1 MKLPHIPTPDELI
14 DKGFNRAS
22 RAASKVRSTK
32 LHGRVKGM
40 RIEEARVQT
49 ACQTINATL
58 DRIIKET
65 PIIEELPEFYQDYI
79 DIVVGVDQ
87 YKHSLGAVY
96 WAYGVLKQIE
106 AQYTSKIRKSDS
118 LSAINIRKEAFGR
131 IASVVHRIEDE
142 LDFLDFAKR
151 ELKNM
156 PNIDFTATRVVIAGF
171 PNVGKSTL
179 LNNITDAS
187 PKVANYPF
195 TTKGLQIGNYE
206 LNWRKYQIIDT
217 PGLLDR
223 SINDMNEIELNAIA
237 ALEHLGNII
246 IYIFDPSQTSGF
258 LMENQYLLYA
268 EIKKV
273 FQTPMI
279 CLFNK
284 TDLLETTDL
293 MDEYIAKINDPIFKT
308 SISDRSNIKD
318 IKAVIEDLSKQYCS
332 DDEFEKYLEELEK
345 NRGR

>member
-1 MKLPHIPTPDELI
+1 MKLPHIPTPDEII
-14 DKGFNRAS
+14 DKAFNRAS
-22 RAASKVRSTK
+22 KAASKVRSSK
-32 LHGRVKGM
+32 LHPRVKGK
-40 RIEEARVQT
+40 RIEEVRVDT
-49 ACQTINATL
+49 AC
-58 DRIIKET
+58 DIITSTFNGIVVGT

-87 YKHSLGAVY
+87 YKHSLGAVF
-96 WAYGVLKQIE
+96 WALGVIKQIQS
-106 AQYTSKIRKSDS
+106 QYTSRIRKSDS
-118 LSAINIRKEAFGR
+118 LSAIPIRKEAYGR
-131 IASVVHRIEDE
+131 IVSIVKRIEDE
-142 LDFLDFAKR
+142 LDFLDFCKR

-156 PNIDFTATRVVIAGF
+156 PNINFDAIRVVIAGF

-195 TTKGLQIGNYE
+195 TTQGLQIGNYE
-206 LNWRKYQIIDT
+206 LGYKKYQIIDT

-237 ALEHLGNII
+237 ALEHLGNI
-246 IYIFDPSQTSGF
+246 FDPSETSGF

-273 FQTPMI
+273 FETQMI

-284 TDLLETTDL
+284 TDLLED
-293 MDEYIAKINDPIFKT
+293 DSVIEEYSQKIDDPIFKT
-308 SISDRSNIKD
+308 SINDLSNISD
-318 IKAVIEDLSKQYCS
+318 IKNLIEVLGESFTPEDKYTEQYALRHPR
-332 DDEFEKYLEELEK
+332 K
-345 NRGR
+345 

>member
-1 MKLPHIPTPDELI
+1 MKLPQVPTPDEII
-14 DKGFNRAS
+14 DKAFNRAS
-22 RAASKVRSTK
+22 KAASKVRSSK
-32 LHGRVKGM
+32 LHPRVKGR
-40 RIEEARVQT
+40 RIEEVRVET
-49 ACQTINATL
+49 ACETINSTFN
-58 DRIIKET
+58 RIITGT

-87 YKHSLGAVY
+87 YKHSLGAVF
-96 WAYGVLKQIE
+96 WALGVLKQIE
-106 AQYTSKIRKSDS
+106 SQYTSRIRKSDS
-118 LSAINIRKEAFGR
+118 LSAIPIRKEAYGR
-131 IASVVHRIEDE
+131 IVSVVKRIEDE

-156 PNIDFTATRVVIAGF
+156 PNINFNAIRVVIAGF

-195 TTKGLQIGNYE
+195 TTQGLQIGNYE
-206 LNWRKYQIIDT
+206 LNFKQYQIIDT

-246 IYIFDPSQTSGF
+246 IYIFDPSETSGF
-258 LMENQYLLYA
+258 LMENQYLLYD

-273 FQTPMI
+273 FETPMI

-284 TDLLETTDL
+284 TDLLDNDAIIE
-293 MDEYIAKINDPIFKT
+293 EYSKKIEDPIFKT
-308 SISDRSNIKD
+308 SIN
-318 IKAVIEDLSKQYCS
+318 DLSKINEIKDLIEEMGKSYLNN
-332 DDEFEKYLEELEK
+332 DEYNQKYALRHPRK
-345 NRGR
+345 

>member
-1 MKLPHIPTPDELI
+1 MKLPHIPTPDEII
-14 DKGFNRAS
+14 DKAFNRAS
-22 RAASKVRSTK
+22 KAASKVRSSK
-32 LHGRVKGM
+32 LHPRVKGK
-40 RIEEARVQT
+40 RIEEVRVDT
-49 ACQTINATL
+49 AC
-58 DRIIKET
+58 DIITSTFNGIVVGT

-87 YKHSLGAVY
+87 YKHSLGAVF
-96 WAYGVLKQIE
+96 WALGVIKQIQS
-106 AQYTSKIRKSDS
+106 QYTSRIRKSDS
-118 LSAINIRKEAFGR
+118 LSAIPIRKEAYGR
-131 IASVVHRIEDE
+131 IVSIVKRIEDE
-142 LDFLDFAKR
+142 LDFLDFCKR

-156 PNIDFTATRVVIAGF
+156 PNINFDAIRVVIAGF

-195 TTKGLQIGNYE
+195 TTQGLQIGNYE
-206 LNWRKYQIIDT
+206 LGYKKYQIIDT

-246 IYIFDPSQTSGF
+246 IYIFDPSETSGF

-273 FQTPMI
+273 FETQMI

-284 TDLLETTDL
+284 TDLLED
-293 MDEYIAKINDPIFKT
+293 DSVIKEYSQKIDDPIFKT
-308 SISDRSNIKD
+308 SINDLSNISD
-318 IKAVIEDLSKQYCS
+318 IKNLI
-332 DDEFEKYLEELEK
+332 EELGESFTPEDK
-345 NRGR
+345 YTEQYALRHPRK

>member
-1 MKLPHIPTPDELI
+1 MKLPHIPTPDEII
-14 DKGFNRAS
+14 DKAFNRAS
-22 RAASKVRSTK
+22 KAASKVRSSK
-32 LHGRVKGM
+32 LHPRVKGK
-40 RIEEARVQT
+40 RIEEVRVDT
-49 ACQTINATL
+49 AC
-58 DRIIKET
+58 DIITSTFNGIVVGT

-87 YKHSLGAVY
+87 YKHSLGAVF
-96 WAYGVLKQIE
+96 WALGVIKQIQS
-106 AQYTSKIRKSDS
+106 QYTSRIRKSDS
-118 LSAINIRKEAFGR
+118 LSAIPIRKEAYGR
-131 IASVVHRIEDE
+131 IVSIVKRIEDE
-142 LDFLDFAKR
+142 LDFLDFCKR

-156 PNIDFTATRVVIAGF
+156 PNINFDAIRVVIAGF

-195 TTKGLQIGNYE
+195 TTQGLQIGNYE
-206 LNWRKYQIIDT
+206 LGYKKYQIIDT

-246 IYIFDPSQTSGF
+246 IYIFDPSETSGF

-273 FQTPMI
+273 FETQMI

-284 TDLLETTDL
+284 TDLLED
-293 MDEYIAKINDPIFKT
+293 DSVIEEYSKKIDDPIFKT
-308 SISDRSNIKD
+308 SINDLSNISD
-318 IKAVIEDLSKQYCS
+318 IKNLI
-332 DDEFEKYLEELEK
+332 EELGESFTPEDK
-345 NRGR
+345 YTEQYALRHPRK

>member
-1 MKLPHIPTPDELI
+1 MKLPHIPTPDEII
-14 DKGFNRAS
+14 DKAFNRAS
-22 RAASKVRSTK
+22 KAASKVRSSK
-32 LHGRVKGM
+32 LHPRVKGK
-40 RIEEARVQT
+40 RIEEVRVDT
-49 ACQTINATL
+49 AC
-58 DRIIKET
+58 DIITSTFNGIVVGT

-87 YKHSLGAVY
+87 YKHSLGAVF
-96 WAYGVLKQIE
+96 WALGVIKQIQS
-106 AQYTSKIRKSDS
+106 QYTSRIRKSDS
-118 LSAINIRKEAFGR
+118 LSAIPIRKEAYGR
-131 IASVVHRIEDE
+131 IVSIVKRIEDE
-142 LDFLDFAKR
+142 LDFLDFCKR

-156 PNIDFTATRVVIAGF
+156 PNINFDAIRVVIAGF

-195 TTKGLQIGNYE
+195 TTQGLQIGNYE
-206 LNWRKYQIIDT
+206 LGYKKYQIIDT

-246 IYIFDPSQTSGF
+246 IYIFDPSETSGF

-273 FQTPMI
+273 FETQMI

-284 TDLLETTDL
+284 TDLLED
-293 MDEYIAKINDPIFKT
+293 DSVIEEYSQKIDDPIFKT
-308 SISDRSNIKD
+308 SINDLSNIGD
-318 IKAVIEDLSKQYCS
+318 IKNLI
-332 DDEFEKYLEELEK
+332 EELGESFTPEDK
-345 NRGR
+345 YTEQYALRHPRK

>member
-1 MKLPHIPTPDELI
+1 MKLPHIPTPDEII
-14 DKGFNRAS
+14 DKAFNRAS
-22 RAASKVRSTK
+22 KAASKVRSSK
-32 LHGRVKGM
+32 LHPRVKGK
-40 RIEEARVQT
+40 RIEEVRVDT
-49 ACQTINATL
+49 AC
-58 DRIIKET
+58 DIITSTFNGIVVGT

-87 YKHSLGAVY
+87 YKHSLGAVF
-96 WAYGVLKQIE
+96 WALGVIKQIQS
-106 AQYTSKIRKSDS
+106 QYTSRIRKSDS
-118 LSAINIRKEAFGR
+118 LSAIPIRKEAYGR
-131 IASVVHRIEDE
+131 IVSIVKRIEDE
-142 LDFLDFAKR
+142 LDFLDFCKR

-156 PNIDFTATRVVIAGF
+156 PNINFDAIRVVIAGF

-187 PKVANYPF
+187 PKVSNYPF
-195 TTKGLQIGNYE
+195 TTQGLQIGNYE
-206 LNWRKYQIIDT
+206 LGYKKYQIIDT

-246 IYIFDPSQTSGF
+246 IYIFDPSETSGF

-273 FQTPMI
+273 FETQMI

-284 TDLLETTDL
+284 TDLLED
-293 MDEYIAKINDPIFKT
+293 DSVIEEYSQKIDDPIFKT
-308 SISDRSNIKD
+308 SINDLSNISD
-318 IKAVIEDLSKQYCS
+318 IKNLI
-332 DDEFEKYLEELEK
+332 EELGESFTPEDK
-345 NRGR
+345 YTEQYALRHPRK

>member
-1 MKLPHIPTPDELI
+1 MKLPNIPTPDEII
-14 DKGFNRAS
+14 DKAFNRAS
-22 RAASKVRSTK
+22 KAASKVRSSK
-32 LHGRVKGM
+32 LHPRVKGL
-40 RIEEARVQT
+40 RIEEVRVQT
-49 ACQTINATL
+49 ACEVINSTFN
-58 DRIIKET
+58 RIVTET

-87 YKHSLGAVY
+87 YKHSLGAVF
-96 WAYGVLKQIE
+96 WALGVLKQIE
-106 AQYTSKIRKSDS
+106 SQYTSKIRKSDS
-118 LSAINIRKEAFGR
+118 LSAIPIRKEAYGR
-131 IASVVHRIEDE
+131 IVSVVKRISDE

-151 ELKNM
+151 ELKHM
-156 PNIDFTATRVVIAGF
+156 PNINFDAVRVVIAGF

-195 TTKGLQIGNYE
+195 TTQGLQIGNYE
-206 LNWRKYQIIDT
+206 MMYRQYQIIDT

-246 IYIFDPSQTSGF
+246 IYIFDPSETSGF
-258 LMENQYLLYA
+258 YMENQYLLYS

-273 FQTPMI
+273 FETPMI

-284 TDLLETTDL
+284 TDLLDDKSVIE
-293 MDEYIAKINDPIFKT
+293 EYSEKIDDPIFET
-308 SISDRSNIKD
+308 SIN
-318 IKAVIEDLSKQYCS
+318 DLSKI
-332 DDEFEKYLEELEK
+332 DEIKKLIQDMGKEFAQEDQFTEYNLRRRHRKE
-345 NRGR
+345 

>member
-1 MKLPHIPTPDELI
+1 MKLPHIPTPDEII
-14 DKGFNRAS
+14 DKAFNRAS
-22 RAASKVRSTK
+22 KAASKVRSSK
-32 LHGRVKGM
+32 LHPRVKGK
-40 RIEEARVQT
+40 RIEEVRVDT
-49 ACQTINATL
+49 AC
-58 DRIIKET
+58 DIITSTFNGIVVGT

-79 DIVVGVDQ
+79 DIVVGVDK
-87 YKHSLGAVY
+87 YKHSLGEVF
-96 WAYGVLKQIE
+96 WALGVIKQIQS
-106 AQYTSKIRKSDS
+106 QYTSIIRNSDS
-118 LSAINIRKEAFGR
+118 LSAIPIRKEAYGR
-131 IASVVHRIEDE
+131 IVSIVKRIEDE
-142 LDFLDFAKR
+142 LDFLDFCKR

-156 PNIDFTATRVVIAGF
+156 PNINFDAIRVVIAGF

-195 TTKGLQIGNYE
+195 TTQGLQIGNYE
-206 LNWRKYQIIDT
+206 LGYKKYQIIDT

-246 IYIFDPSQTSGF
+246 IYIFDPSETSGF

-273 FQTPMI
+273 FETQMI

-284 TDLLETTDL
+284 TDLLED
-293 MDEYIAKINDPIFKT
+293 DSVIEEYSQKIDDPIFKT
-308 SISDRSNIKD
+308 SINDLSNISD
-318 IKAVIEDLSKQYCS
+318 IKNLI
-332 DDEFEKYLEELEK
+332 EELGESFTPEDK
-345 NRGR
+345 YTEQYALRHPRK

>member
-1 MKLPHIPTPDELI
+1 MKLPDVPTPDEII
-14 DKGFNRAS
+14 DKAFNRAS
-22 RAASKVRSTK
+22 KAASKIRSSK
-32 LHGRVKGM
+32 LHPRVKGK
-40 RIEEARVQT
+40 RIEEARVNT
-49 ACQTINATL
+49 ACETINATFN
-58 DRIIKET
+58 RIITET

-79 DIVVGVDQ
+79 DIVVGVDD

-96 WAYGVLKQIE
+96 WALGVLKQIQS
-106 AQYTSKIRKSDS
+106 QYTTRIQRTDS
-118 LSAINIRKEAFGR
+118 NTAKEVRREAYGR
-131 IASVVHRIEDE
+131 IVSVVKRINEE

-156 PNIDFTATRVVIAGF
+156 PNIDFNAVRVVIAGF

-179 LNNITDAS
+179 LNNITDAT

-195 TTKGLQIGNYE
+195 TTQGLQIGNYE
-206 LNWRKYQIIDT
+206 RGYKKYQIIDT

-246 IYIFDPSQTSGF
+246 IFIFDPSETSGF
-258 LMENQYLLYA
+258 HMENQYLLYS

-273 FQTPMI
+273 FETPMI

-284 TDLLETTDL
+284 TDLLEDKSIIE
-293 MDEYIAKINDPIFKT
+293 EYSNKIDDPIFET
-308 SISDRSNIKD
+308 SIN
-318 IKAVIEDLSKQYCS
+318 DLSKIKPIKELIEKMSVEFTQGY
-332 DDEFEKYLEELEK
+332 DEYNKKYAL
-345 NRGR
+345 RH

>member
-1 MKLPHIPTPDELI
+1 MKLPHIPTPDEII
-14 DKGFNRAS
+14 DKAFNRAS
-22 RAASKVRSTK
+22 KAASKVRSSK
-32 LHGRVKGM
+32 LHPRVKGK
-40 RIEEARVQT
+40 RIEEVRVDT
-49 ACQTINATL
+49 AC
-58 DRIIKET
+58 DIITSTFNGIVVGT

-87 YKHSLGAVY
+87 YKHSLGAVF
-96 WAYGVLKQIE
+96 WALGVIKQIQS
-106 AQYTSKIRKSDS
+106 QYTSRIRKSDS
-118 LSAINIRKEAFGR
+118 LSAIPIRKEAYGR
-131 IASVVHRIEDE
+131 IVSI
-142 LDFLDFAKR
+142 DFLDFCKR

-156 PNIDFTATRVVIAGF
+156 PNINFDAIRVVIAGF

-195 TTKGLQIGNYE
+195 TTQGLQIGNYE
-206 LNWRKYQIIDT
+206 LGYKKYQIIDT

-246 IYIFDPSQTSGF
+246 IYIFDPSETSGF

-273 FQTPMI
+273 FETQMI

-284 TDLLETTDL
+284 TDLL
-293 MDEYIAKINDPIFKT
+293 
-308 SISDRSNIKD
+308 
-318 IKAVIEDLSKQYCS
+318 
-332 DDEFEKYLEELEK
+332 
-345 NRGR
+345 

>member
-1 MKLPHIPTPDELI
+1 MKLPHIPTPDEII
-14 DKGFNRAS
+14 DKAFNRAS
-22 RAASKVRSTK
+22 KAASKVRSSK
-32 LHGRVKGM
+32 LHLRVKGK
-40 RIEEARVQT
+40 RIEEVRVDT
-49 ACQTINATL
+49 AC
-58 DRIIKET
+58 DIITSTFNGIVVGT

-87 YKHSLGAVY
+87 YKHSLGAVF
-96 WAYGVLKQIE
+96 WALGIIKQIQS
-106 AQYTSKIRKSDS
+106 QYTSRIRKSDS
-118 LSAINIRKEAFGR
+118 LSAIPIRKEAYGR
-131 IASVVHRIEDE
+131 IVSIVKRIEDE
-142 LDFLDFAKR
+142 LDFLDFCKR

-156 PNIDFTATRVVIAGF
+156 PNINFDAIRVVIAGF

-195 TTKGLQIGNYE
+195 TTQGLQIGNYE
-206 LNWRKYQIIDT
+206 LGYKKYQIIDT

-246 IYIFDPSQTSGF
+246 IYIFDPSETSGF

-273 FQTPMI
+273 FETQMI

-284 TDLLETTDL
+284 TDLLED
-293 MDEYIAKINDPIFKT
+293 DSVIEEYSQKIDDPIFKT
-308 SISDRSNIKD
+308 SINDLSNISD
-318 IKAVIEDLSKQYCS
+318 IKNLI
-332 DDEFEKYLEELEK
+332 EELGESFTPEDK
-345 NRGR
+345 YTEQYALRHPRK